1 MTTTPQDKPKSY
13 KEIRQEGVEMYLR
26 GSQYFSKADIARKL
40 VELYPEELKGKKF
53 QSIRKNLNFDIN
65 KRLRKDLAT
74 QDSDAHDV
82 LMAECQDKGIP
93 LHTVSTYWYKGKNI
107 SIKSNPGKLNYVE
120 LRDELIEEMK
130 AYAPKYPKIRRK
142 ISEDSHLLVVDP
154 ADIHIGKLSQ
164 GLLNGTKYNNEIAV
178 ERVFK
183 GVQGILDKSAGYNID
198 KILFVAG
205 NDVLHIDSPS
215 RKTTS
220 GTPQD
225 TDGMWYSNYQVAKRL
240 YIDILE
246 MLMQVADVHVVF
258 NPSNHDFTNG
268 FFLCDAVETWFSKSK
283 NITFDS
289 GITHRKYY
297 KYGNSLI
304 GTSHGDGAKP
314 QDLPL
319 LMAQEARELWGQC
332 KHYYV
337 YVHHLHHKHSKDYGS
352 VNVEGLRS
360 PSGTDWWHHKM
371 GFQGAP
377 KAVEGFIHSKESG
390 QVGRFTHIF

>member
-1 MTTTPQDKPKSY
+1 MSKPYNKSPEY
-13 KEIRQEGVEMYLR
+13 KRIKALGVEMFLS
-26 GSQYFSKADIARKL
+26 GDNEFSKTQIARKL
-40 VELYPEELKGKKF
+40 YDEYPDVLSEISF
-53 QSIRKNLNFDIN
+53 PSFRKMLNTKIV
-65 KRLRKDLAT
+65 RELRKGNRK
-74 QDSDAHDV
+74 DSDSSHEV
-82 LMAECQDKGIP
+82 LMAECLDKGIP
-93 LHTVSTYWYKGKNI
+93 LETVSTYWYKGKNI
-107 SIKSNPGKLNYVE
+107 SIKSNPGRLNYTE

-130 AYAPKYPKIRRK
+130 KYAPKYPTIKRK
-142 ISEDSHLLVVDP
+142 ISKDSHLLVIDP

-164 GLLNGTKYNNEIAV
+164 GLLNGTEYDNEIAV
-178 ERVFK
+178 DRVFK
-183 GVQGILDKSAGYNID
+183 GVQGILDKSAGYKID

-246 MLMQVADVHVVF
+246 LLLQVADVHVVF

-268 FFLCDAVETWFSKSK
+268 FFLCDAVETWFTNNK

-289 GITHRKYY
+289 GITHRKYF

-319 LMAQEARELWGQC
+319 LMAQEARELWGTC

-337 YVHHLHHKHSKDYGS
+337 YVHHLHHKHSKDYGA

-371 GFQGAP
+371 GYQGAP
-377 KAVEGFIHSKESG
+377 KAVEGFIHSKENG